1 MAEAHPLQI
10 GQALKDSLLQ
20 AVSED
25 RVVRGV
31 MSCAKLLEVS
41 PECVMVCILPAS
53 VPSHDVTFHI
63 QQTLV
68 EAFCVEHAIPI
79 LKIGDLEKLAVIFAG
94 RKDVAN
100 SLENNQDEGEGDLTC
115 LLVQVPEV
123 KSPAD
128 QFQLLKTDF
137 SSLQNQDVF
146 TLRFGCTVLNGVPL
160 SRGNP
165 RPSGQTRTERD
176 HVT

>member
-1 MAEAHPLQI
+1 GMNSAVFCRMAEAHPLQI

-79 LKIGDLEKLAVIFAG
+79 LKVTAITFLG
-94 RKDVAN
+94 RKIFMTYNHDNCNN
-100 SLENNQDEGEGDLTC
+100 SHPC
-115 LLVQVPEV
+115 VICI
-123 KSPAD
+123 
-128 QFQLLKTDF
+128 DF
-137 SSLQNQDVF
+137 S
-146 TLRFGCTVLNGVPL
+146 
-160 SRGNP
+160 
-165 RPSGQTRTERD
+165 TRTNATEKYD
-176 HVT
+176 

>member
-1 MAEAHPLQI
+1 MYCLIVVPLYVYCWFFQMLI
-10 GQALKDSLLQ
+10 LRCIVLGS
-20 AVSED
+20 S
-25 RVVRGV
+25 R
-31 MSCAKLLEVS
+31 S

-100 SLENNQDEGEGDLTC
+100 SLDNNQDEGEGDLTC

-128 QFQLLKTDF
+128 QFVMEFCEMIFL
-137 SSLQNQDVF
+137 
-146 TLRFGCTVLNGVPL
+146 PH
-160 SRGNP
+160 P
-165 RPSGQTRTERD
+165 RIDLPA
-176 HVT
+176 

>member
-1 MAEAHPLQI
+1 MVELCGKKCPYPHYKLIAKI

-128 QFQLLKTDF
+128 QFVMEFCEMIFL
-137 SSLQNQDVF
+137 
-146 TLRFGCTVLNGVPL
+146 PH
-160 SRGNP
+160 P
-165 RPSGQTRTERD
+165 RIDLPA
-176 HVT
+176 